1 MTIHQGL
8 EKMLTSDTNHKSNN
22 EKASTVQITLD
33 NYFSK
38 KSITLILNMPNI
50 LNYSVLNITFTV
62 F

>member
-38 KSITLILNMPNI
+38 K
-50 LNYSVLNITFTV
+50 
-62 F
+62 